1 MIEVDVQTRQAVNYL
16 VRELPL
22 FQQNKAIKEGLND
35 AALIFESLG
44 RSNLSQSIMG
54 HGVQTGETM
63 RSLASKTVSVRA
75 RSGGPYSAAGFR
87 RRIGWR
93 AHLLDRGTVPRYTK
107 TGAYRGYLIPTY
119 FYEKARTSGEKPAM
133 DAIIQGIQRAVARL
147 NNRV

>member
-35 AALIFESLG
+35 AALIFESRG
-44 RSNLSQSIMG
+44 RVNYVNSDI
-54 HGVQTGETM
+54 GVKSGETL
-63 RSLASKTVSVRA
+63 RSLGIKVTIERKANGQA
-75 RSGGPYSAAGFR
+75 YAAAGFR
-87 RRIGWR
+87 RPEGWK
-93 AHLLDRGTVPRYTK
+93 AHILDQGTKPRYTK
-107 TGAYRGYLIPTY
+107 TGAYRGYIIPY
-119 FYEKARTSGEKPAM
+119 RFFERARIEGEKPAM